1 MDKKRKHGPTQKP
14 SEMIRKHHIGV
25 YLTDAELA
33 ELARRAGTRIPEEM
47 PGKKSGGDTASRRKI
62 AAHIRAAAFGA
73 LPPKIPPANLK
84 IWIELSPSLA
94 NLNQIAKKL
103 NTGKEIND
111 MDWLDIYEVS
121 SKLTDLRSKL
131 FEAES

>member
-1 MDKKRKHGPTQKP
+1 MDKKRKYGPAKKP
-14 SEMIRKHHIGV
+14 SEKIRKHHIGV

-33 ELARRAGTRIPEEM
+33 EIAKRAGTRIPEEM

-73 LPPKIPPANLK
+73 LPPKIPPANMQ
-84 IWIELSPSLA
+84 IWIELSPALA

-103 NTGKEIND
+103 NTGKGIDD
-111 MDWLDIYEVS
+111 MDRMDIYEVS
-121 SKLTDLRSKL
+121 DKLSALRSKL
-131 FEAES
+131 FEEE